1 MESVLCTEQKLVSK
15 MSIVNTAN
23 AKGPLSNK
31 TTYAH
36 SCFHRIFYLINSNQ
50 DFLHQNFETQRKTL
64 KIRHIFFNLSSK
76 YSISSNK
83 CRASNRGKCRT
94 NGTQIKISAPF

>member
-15 MSIVNTAN
+15 MSIVNT